1 MTDKTTF
8 GGYKLDA
15 MSVSYRSEETHA
27 FHGSINWEALCQYA
41 SKLNK
46 GEPCT
51 MDSQT
56 TRGGRNLVRILK
68 F

>member
-1 MTDKTTF
+1 MTDKATF
-8 GGYKLDA
+8 GGYRWDA

-27 FHGSINWEALCQYA
+27 FHDSIDCDALCQYA
-41 SKLNK
+41 SKLDK

-51 MDSQT
+51 MDPQT